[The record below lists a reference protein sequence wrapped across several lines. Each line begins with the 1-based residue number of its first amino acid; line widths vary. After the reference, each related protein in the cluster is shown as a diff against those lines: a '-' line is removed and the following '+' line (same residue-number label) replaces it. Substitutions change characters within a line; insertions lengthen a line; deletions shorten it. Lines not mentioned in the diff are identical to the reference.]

1 MKPIKQILS
10 EMDYL
15 KIYSR
20 EETYSSNKHF
30 GSFVFWELVDLVS
43 NMILFAVFVVIW
55 EFLLRDL
62 VIAFL

>member
-30 GSFVFWELVDLVS
+30 GSFVYWELVDLVS
-43 NMILFAVFVVIW
+43 NIILFAVFVLVW
-55 EFLLRDL
+55 ELLLRDIF
-62 VIAFL
+62 IALL